1 MPSEKEKTNLENNW
15 YVIHTYSGYE
25 SRVAENLK
33 KRIQDLKMEDQIL
46 EVLVPEEKK
55 VKVQNGKRRITT
67 ERIYPSYILV
77 QMIVNNR
84 SWYVVRN
91 TPGVTGFLGT
101 GTTPVPVS
109 LQEMKTLR
117 GKMARKEPQM
127 KIDFELGTLV
137 EIADGPFKGFSGK
150 VIEIN
155 PEKGKIKVAVD
166 AFGRETPVELDSLQ
180 VKKV

>member
-1 MPSEKEKTNLENNW
+1 MPSKTEKLNQEANW
-15 YVIHTYSGYE
+15 YVVHTYSGYE
-25 SRVAENLK
+25 NRVAENLK
-33 KRIQDLKMEDQIL
+33 KRVKNLKMESQIL

-55 VKVQNGKRRITT
+55 VKVQNGKRKTTT
-67 ERIYPSYILV
+67 ERIYPSYLLV
-77 QMIVNNR
+77 KMIVNNR
-84 SWYVVRN
+84 SWYIVRN

-117 GKMARKEPQM
+117 EKMACQEPQM

-137 EIADGPFKGFSGK
+137 EISDGPFKGFSGK

>member
-1 MPSEKEKTNLENNW
+1 MAPTTEKINSEANW

-25 SRVAENLK
+25 NRVAEDLQ
-33 KRIQDLKMEDQIL
+33 KRAKSFKLEDQIL
-46 EVLVPEEKK
+46 EVLVPEEQRI
-55 VKVQNGKRRITT
+55 KVQNGKRRTTT

-77 QMIVNNR
+77 KMIISNR
-84 SWYVVRN
+84 SWYIVRN

-101 GTTPVPVS
+101 GSTPVPVS
-109 LQEMKTLR
+109 PEEMETLKE
-117 GKMARKEPQM
+117 KMSHQEPQM
-127 KIDFELGTLV
+127 KIDFELGSLV
-137 EIADGPFKGFSGK
+137 EITDGPFKGFSGK

-180 VKKV
+180 VKRV

>member
-1 MPSEKEKTNLENNW
+1 MEKLNQEADW
-15 YVIHTYSGYE
+15 YVVHTYSGYE
-25 SRVAENLK
+25 NRVAENLK
-33 KRIQDLKMEDQIL
+33 KRVKNLKMESQIL
-46 EVLVPEEKK
+46 EILVPEEKK
-55 VKVQNGKRRITT
+55 VKVQNGKRKTTT
-67 ERIYPSYILV
+67 ERIYPSYLLV
-77 QMIVNNR
+77 KMIVNNR
-84 SWYVVRN
+84 SWYIVRN

-109 LQEMKTLR
+109 SQEMKTLKE
-117 GKMARKEPQM
+117 KMARQEPQM

-137 EIADGPFKGFSGK
+137 EISDGPFKGFSGK

>member
-1 MPSEKEKTNLENNW
+1 MSSEKEKTSLENNW

-25 SRVAENLK
+25 SRVAENLR
-33 KRIQDLKMEDQIL
+33 KRVQDLKMEDQIL

-55 VKVQNGKRRITT
+55 VKVQNGKRRTTT

-117 GKMARKEPQM
+117 E
-127 KIDFELGTLV
+127 KIY
-137 EIADGPFKGFSGK
+137 
-150 VIEIN
+150 
-155 PEKGKIKVAVD
+155 
-166 AFGRETPVELDSLQ
+166 
-180 VKKV
+180 